1 MNFTLMEKSQG
12 RHVRA
17 ITNTKKQR
25 HIVHH
30 NQIEMVLTTRTT
42 EKTNS

>member
-12 RHVRA
+12 RHVRT
-17 ITNTKKQR
+17 ITKAKK
-25 HIVHH
+25 
-30 NQIEMVLTTRTT
+30 QIEMVLTTKTT